1 MINLNQIGSLR
12 NCFCGRIIDRDC
24 ISTKHI
30 SKLLIKIINEG
41 ILLTSV
47 VYSTKINHRGVWDQ
61 IIKSNAKAPLPR

>member
-1 MINLNQIGSLR
+1 MIILNQIGSLR
-12 NCFCGRIIDRDC
+12 NCFCRRIIDRDC

-47 VYSTKINHRGVWDQ
+47 VYSTKFNHNRRVG
-61 IIKSNAKAPLPR
+61 SNDKIECESPLPR